1 MRSRHKK
8 LKELNSNQIELCKL
22 LEKIPMVFIEKTI
35 PTEDELKYLS
45 LEVEK
50 LKKEY
55 DELTDEFY
63 KIQRNIKSILHNLD
77 LEIPNEINETISSIE
92 NRSLRVNKE
101 IVRTFTGYCEELQ
114 QKQNKQECEVNY

>member
-92 NRSLRVNKE
+92 NRS
-101 IVRTFTGYCEELQ
+101 I
-114 QKQNKQECEVNY
+114 